1 MESYLDYF
9 IYVIYYEDMKEVI
22 LFIYENIYLILEN
35 EFMLWLSICFKYN
48 LNYFFNIWRVLY

>member
-1 MESYLDYF
+1 MDYGFWFDYILEMERFMESYLDYF

-35 EFMLWLSICFKYN
+35 EFML
-48 LNYFFNIWRVLY
+48 